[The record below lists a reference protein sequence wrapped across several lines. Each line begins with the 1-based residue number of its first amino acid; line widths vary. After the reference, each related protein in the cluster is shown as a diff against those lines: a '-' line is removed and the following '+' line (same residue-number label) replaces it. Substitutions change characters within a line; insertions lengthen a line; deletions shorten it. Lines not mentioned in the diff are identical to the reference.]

1 MTEENTIKVILIGRS
16 GTGKTNII
24 KAATSN
30 TFEKE
35 NESTL
40 SSSFIAKNIT
50 IDKKTY
56 HVELWDTAGQE
67 KYRSLTKMFIVFSKI
82 VIFVYDITQRKS
94 FEELDFWIDTVK
106 EILGEQP
113 VYALFGNKK
122 DLFLNEEIEEEEGR
136 KKAEEI
142 GAIFRLT
149 SAKDEPENIN
159 QYLEELVEVYTNKN
173 YMDDNTTTLHREM
186 SFSLKQNKAK
196 YKTTC
201 CKKG

>member
-1 MTEENTIKVILIGRS
+1 MIPTCLLLNMAS
-16 GTGKTNII
+16 
-24 KAATSN
+24 
-30 TFEKE
+30 
-35 NESTL
+35 

-173 YMDDNTTTLHREM
+173 YMDDNTTTVHREM
-186 SFSLKQNKAK
+186 SFSLKQNKAM